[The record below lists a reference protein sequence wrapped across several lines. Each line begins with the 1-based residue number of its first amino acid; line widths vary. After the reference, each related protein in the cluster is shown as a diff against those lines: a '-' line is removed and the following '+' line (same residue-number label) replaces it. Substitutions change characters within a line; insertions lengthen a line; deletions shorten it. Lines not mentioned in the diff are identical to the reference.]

1 VTFDES
7 GRLVSFL
14 YTDGGGQIQFRP
26 QAQGEDGAEIVSL
39 TIDPGTIG
47 GVNGLTQYT
56 QSDTIQSTGD
66 GFSVGT
72 LIDFDIDRDGVVSGR
87 FDNDTVLNM
96 ARLSMSYFNNPSG
109 LVREGNNTYSV
120 SGNSGTAVMGFA
132 NEGSNGQINAGALE
146 ASNVDLSEQFTRLVV
161 AQRAFQSNA
170 RVITT
175 SDEVLQEL
183 VNIV

>member
-1 VTFDES
+1 MLFRS
-7 GRLVSFL
+7 AQPVS
-14 YTDGGGQIQFRP
+14 I
-26 QAQGEDGAEIVSL
+26 

-47 GVNGLTQYT
+47 GVNGLTQYDS
-56 QSDTIQSTGD
+56 SDQIQATGD
-66 GFSVGT
+66 GFGVGR
-72 LIDFDIDRDGVVSGR
+72 LIDFDIDRDGIVSGR
-87 FDNDTVLNM
+87 FSNDTVLNM
-96 ARLSMSYFNNPSG
+96 ARLSIATFNNPSG

-120 SGNSGTAVMGFA
+120 SGNSGTAVAGFA
-132 NEGSNGQINAGALE
+132 NEGAAGTINSGALE

-170 RVITT
+170 RVIST